1 MSSLSL
7 CLRKLHF
14 LGKRSKISH
23 LYIQLISTILTPSY
37 TGWCA
42 IKGNKN
48 QEKKLTLHHWAHIA
62 TAVLWKD
69 KLFYTEYSHCLYACV
84 GISSTRYQQALTLF
98 ILCQNSKSVFCHMSV
113 NIVNTH
119 SFIKNRQNSE
129 INKRSF
135 LFIWKW

>member
-1 MSSLSL
+1 MW
-7 CLRKLHF
+7 KLHF

-23 LYIQLISTILTPSY
+23 LCIQLISTILPPSY

-48 QEKKLTLHHWAHIA
+48 QGKKIAWHHWTHIA
-62 TAVLWKD
+62 TAVRWKD
-69 KLFYTEYSHCLYACV
+69 KLFYTEYSHSLYACV

-119 SFIKNRQNSE
+119 SVIKKKNQWNQQKKLLVHLKMILGTE
-129 INKRSF
+129 
-135 LFIWKW
+135 

>member
-1 MSSLSL
+1 M
-7 CLRKLHF
+7 H
-14 LGKRSKISH
+14 
-23 LYIQLISTILTPSY
+23 
-37 TGWCA
+37 
-42 IKGNKN
+42 
-48 QEKKLTLHHWAHIA
+48 
-62 TAVLWKD
+62 
-69 KLFYTEYSHCLYACV
+69 V

-135 LFIWKW
+135 CSYWKWYRDWVTGQRGQLFLVHVLIYSSCLFGEPAQQFKKIQFCRSVCAWNRWLGFFSLEIEKLGKGLDLPRGY